1 MSPKTAQARVADVA
15 SPPVSWTV
23 HRERLLLLGWGRAIL
38 LQFAHPLI
46 ARAVFEHSGFRG
58 DPLGGWRRLQRTVS
72 AMLFLTFGSERQ
84 AGQAAGRIKI
94 GRASCRERVE

>member
-1 MSPKTAQARVADVA
+1 MRPNAMAPQTTHVVIADPA
-15 SPPVSWTV
+15 CPPVSWVV

-58 DPLGGWRRLQRTVS
+58 DPFGGWRRLHRTVS
-72 AMLFLTFGSERQ
+72 AMLALTFGSERAA
-84 AGQAAGRIKI
+84 AGAAGRINAI
-94 GRASCRERVE
+94 HAG